1 MHMLVHKTYYM
12 ILCSVNTEL
21 RYSHSI
27 NINRHRIPPMTP
39 AELQILITALSFTI
53 FHTAVLVLA
62 HI

>member
-1 MHMLVHKTYYM
+1 MHMLVHKTHCM
-12 ILCSVNTEL
+12 TLRSVNTEL

-27 NINRHRIPPMTP
+27 NINHHRIPQMIP
-39 AELQILITALSFTI
+39 AELQILIAAVSFTT

>member
-1 MHMLVHKTYYM
+1 MHMLVHKTHCM
-12 ILCSVNTEL
+12 MLCYVNTEL

-27 NINRHRIPPMTP
+27 NINHHRIPPMTSG
-39 AELQILITALSFTI
+39 ELQIFNAAVSFTI